1 MAFLEEKRDDIVIR
15 LVRYMQEQAVLR
27 IRSAFFRVKRDQRE
41 LIKVCQRN
49 FRKYIALRDWGWF
62 IMNQKTRPM
71 IGRANPEEEL
81 RLLALKANEKYGAYD
96 QQLKTKESLLL
107 ENENIKQET
116 KALLKQPEKEQG
128 NMSEHHEKQA
138 KMNSQKADLEGQ
150 LLVSQEILIVK
161 EEERQMATGDKKVL
175 EQEIISVKKDIEDI
189 DMAIQKLKQEKANQD
204 HTI

>member
-62 IMNQKTRPM
+62 VMNQKTRPM

-96 QQLKTKESLLL
+96 QQLKTKSLLL